1 MTIKFG
7 FFKYNNKNKHDYV
20 DYTKDKLV
28 KIRDKALDEKLKLK
42 NKLLGGGCSAIGLWA
57 AGAFIVGAKSGDV
70 RTNNIGI
77 ISFSNDTV
85 DCIVQNQIN
94 QEAIW
99 FIFTSMTIIVL
110 LAIIYCCYIY
120 STEYKSYVKDI
131 EFYDELIEEMED
143 EKLP

>member
-7 FFKYNNKNKHDYV
+7 FFKYKNKNKQDYV
-20 DYTKDKLV
+20 GYTKNRLIE
-28 KIRDKALDEKLKLK
+28 IRDKVLDEKLSLK
-42 NKLLGGGCSAIGLWA
+42 NKLIGGGACAIGLWS
-57 AGAFIVGAKSGDV
+57 AGAFIVGAKSGNA
-70 RTNNIGI
+70 RTNNIGV

-99 FIFTSMTIIVL
+99 FVFTSMTIIVL

-120 STEYKSYVKDI
+120 STEYKNYVKDI
-131 EFYDELIEEMED
+131 KFYDELIEEMED
-143 EKLP
+143 VMD